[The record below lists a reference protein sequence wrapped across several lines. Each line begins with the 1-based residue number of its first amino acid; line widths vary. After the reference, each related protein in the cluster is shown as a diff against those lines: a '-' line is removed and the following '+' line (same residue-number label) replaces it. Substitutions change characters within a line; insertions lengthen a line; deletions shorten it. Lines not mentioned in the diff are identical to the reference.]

1 MKAEEEEVEI
11 GFIPEDTAHR
21 NGQPDRSQTEDEDI
35 AWADQ
40 EADKDLGDFKI
51 KIIMQEDHEL

>member
-11 GFIPEDTAHR
+11 DFVADDPAYR
-21 NGQPDRSQTEDEDI
+21 NPRLDRSRTEDEDS

-40 EADKDLGDFKI
+40 EADKDLGTFKM
-51 KIIMQEDHEL
+51 KIAIQENSEL